1 VAANDA
7 SSLAECRTIPIV
19 AGSLL
24 VGSSPGN
31 LMLDFLR
38 EFWCFLR
45 VRKRFW
51 LLPICVILGL
61 FAGLVVF
68 TQSSVI
74 APFIYVL
81 F

>member
-1 VAANDA
+1 MLNF
-7 SSLAECRTIPIV
+7 
-19 AGSLL
+19 LL
-24 VGSSPGN
+24 
-31 LMLDFLR
+31 
-38 EFWCFLR
+38 EFWRFLH

-68 TQSSVI
+68 TQGSAIS
-74 APFIYVL
+74 PFIYVL

>member
-1 VAANDA
+1 VSGRFVLN
-7 SSLAECRTIPIV
+7 
-19 AGSLL
+19 
-24 VGSSPGN
+24 
-31 LMLDFLR
+31 FLR
-38 EFWCFLR
+38 EFWQFLR

-51 LLPICVILGL
+51 LLPICVILAL

-68 TQSSVI
+68 TNGSAI

>member
-1 VAANDA
+1 MRVSCN
-7 SSLAECRTIPIV
+7 RTPPNRATV
-19 AGSLL
+19 SDR
-24 VGSSPGN
+24 
-31 LMLDFLR
+31 LMIDFLL
-38 EFWCFLR
+38 EFWRFLH

-68 TQSSVI
+68 TQGSAIS
-74 APFIYVL
+74 PFIYVL